1 MQEEGGKGREV
12 ACKRKERRGGSVQ
25 EEGGKGR

>member
-1 MQEEGGKGREV
+1 MQEEGGKGEV
-12 ACKRKERRGGSVQ
+12 ACKRKEGRGGSVQ